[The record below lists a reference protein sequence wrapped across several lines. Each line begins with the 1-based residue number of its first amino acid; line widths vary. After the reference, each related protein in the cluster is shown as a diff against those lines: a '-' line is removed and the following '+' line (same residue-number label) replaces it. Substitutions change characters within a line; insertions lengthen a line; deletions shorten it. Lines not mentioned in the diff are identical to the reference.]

1 MWVFAVLFFFLL
13 IYDYR
18 LKTNDCVYFFT
29 PSFKEYYAPAPWP
42 CTSHSQSNQT
52 QAQKMS
58 SGLPVSG
65 LCLPENVLFNCFGI
79 ILMWK
84 QSPELMLLYFPSLQS
99 FMEFCE
105 GGNKSSSRMTVS
117 WRELSR
123 GHFIYG
129 SQGIIFTGYIWRSFL
144 SIKRLL
150 QETCDEVSQTFSWQV
165 SWEDMQLNVEMKP
178 SGISEALYPER
189 KV

>member
-1 MWVFAVLFFFLL
+1 MLPPLGPVPAILSLTKHKLRRCLL
-13 IYDYR
+13 R
-18 LKTNDCVYFFT
+18 
-29 PSFKEYYAPAPWP
+29 
-42 CTSHSQSNQT
+42 
-52 QAQKMS
+52 
-58 SGLPVSG
+58 LPVSG

-84 QSPELMLLYFPSLQS
+84 QSPELMLLYLPSLQS

-129 SQGIIFTGYIWRSFL
+129 PQGIIFTGYIWRSFL